1 MKTILRIYDFFKSWM
16 YYPKMQKYLKRIG
29 ADEEKHGMSR
39 LQYSLWHSHSGKIS
53 DIGCKNMKPEIKDIR
68 DGWKSVYNREPIEK

>member
-16 YYPKMQKYLKRIG
+16 YYRKMKKYLKRIG
-29 ADEEKHGMSR
+29 VDEEKCGMNR
-39 LQYSLWHSHSGKIS
+39 LQYSLWHSHSGMIS
-53 DIGCKNMKPEIKDIR
+53 DTGYENMKPEIKDIR